1 MCSEVCIFV
10 KVSRLEE
17 LQAKVTAYPE
27 DPFWPHVLGMQ
38 LMGMGR
44 WAEAEAAFQEAL
56 RRDPRHHPTYYQ
68 LGLLYEATGRESDA
82 ITAFRE
88 GARIA
93 ADVRDLALLKDFR
106 AKLRLYLG
114 LDE

>member
-1 MCSEVCIFV
+1 MNRI
-10 KVSRLEE
+10 EE
-17 LQAKVTAYPE
+17 LQAKVEAYPD
-27 DPFWPHVLGMQ
+27 DPFWPHVLGVQ
-38 LMGMGR
+38 LMGVGR
-44 WAEAEAAFQEAL
+44 WAEAETAFQEAL
-56 RRDPRHHPTYYQ
+56 RRNPRHHPTYYQ
-68 LGLLYEATGRESDA
+68 LGLLYEATGRENDA

-106 AKLRLYLG
+106 AKLRIYLG